1 MINKTEKED
10 KAKNPATEKTADEI
24 FKEFREIS
32 ISEFFRKNKTQLG
45 YSGKS
50 RNLTTIIH
58 ELVTNAI
65 DACEECEIFPE
76 IEVKIERLDKE
87 YYKFFCKDNAYGIPK
102 EHIGDVFGKMLAGTK
117 FHRNVQMRGQQGL
130 GVSGVTMFCQM
141 TTGKPIKVITKT
153 KAECIEAK
161 IMIDVSTN
169 KPIIVEEKNCELNLF
184 TSTGTIIE
192 GECKEAIYI
201 NNESGVF
208 EYLRR
213 TAIAN
218 LHAKI
223 TFTDPDGKNTVF
235 ERTSSEILKK
245 PKEIKPHPR
254 GINIDDLIRLSK
266 RENISISSFLIHSLS
281 RVTQDKINEL
291 RSMLGNEVNSDK
303 KANKMTWQDA
313 EKIINAF
320 KSIKFLAPSSEGLR
334 TIGEENIKKALT
346 AILNPEILFVI
357 TRKPSVHS
365 GGYAFQVECAL
376 CYGGNAGRRTSEGKV
391 KSEIMRFANSVPLL
405 FDNGECLITKAIY
418 DIEWKKYEIKDFDN
432 SPVTIFVNVVSTYIP
447 YASAGKQSI
456 SYEEEIFKE
465 AKYGLMDAGR
475 NISGYISKKKN
486 AETEKTRLKILKDYA
501 MPCSD
506 AVSILTAGS
515 YDKIYAKFNKVIET
529 KYKDIKNED
538 EEKEENTDTNKLNS
552 SDNNSN
558 NKSDSNSDNNS
569 NNKSDSNSDNNSDN
583 ADNNSNNNSNNS

>member
-1 MINKTEKED
+1 MIKKAEKED
-10 KAKNPATEKTADEI
+10 KTKNTETEKTADEI

-32 ISEFFRKNKTQLG
+32 ISEFFRKNRTQLG
-45 YSGKS
+45 YSGKA

-76 IEVKIERLDKE
+76 IEVKIEKIDNE
-87 YYKFFCKDNAYGIPK
+87 HYKFFCKDNAYGIPK

-141 TTGKPIKVITKT
+141 TTGKPIGVITKT
-153 KAECIEAK
+153 KDVCIEAK
-161 IMIDVSTN
+161 IMIDVSAN

-184 TSTGTIIE
+184 ASTGTIIE

-218 LHAKI
+218 PHAKI
-223 TFTDPDGKNTVF
+223 TFTDPDGRKTVF
-235 ERTSSEILKK
+235 ERTGGEILKK
-245 PKEIKPHPR
+245 PKELKPHPR

-266 RENISISSFLIHSLS
+266 RENISVSSFLIHSLS

-291 RSMLGNEVNSDK
+291 RTMTDVDL
-303 KANKMTWQDA
+303 NKRADEMTWQDA

-320 KSIKFLAPSSEGLR
+320 RTIKFLAPSSEGLR
-334 TIGEENIKKALT
+334 TIGEENIKKALA
-346 AILNPEILFVI
+346 AIINPEILFVI

-365 GGYAFQVECAL
+365 GGYAFQVECAF

-405 FDNGECLITKAIY
+405 FDNGECLVTKAIY
-418 DIEWKKYEIKDFDN
+418 DIDWKRYEIRDFDN
-432 SPVTIFVNVVSTYIP
+432 SPITVFVNVVSTYIP

-456 SYEEEIFKE
+456 SFEEEIFKE
-465 AKYGLMDAGR
+465 VKYGLMDVGR

-486 AETEKTRLKILKDYA
+486 AETEKTRLKILTAYS

-515 YDKIYAKFNKVIET
+515 YDEIYAKFNKVIET
-529 KYKDIKNED
+529 KYKNTENED
-538 EEKEENTDTNKLNS
+538 EENQDTTNI
-552 SDNNSN
+552 
-558 NKSDSNSDNNS
+558 
-569 NNKSDSNSDNNSDN
+569 
-583 ADNNSNNNSNNS
+583 NNSNNNSDNS